1 MYLKELVRTEF
12 SKMKEETVAH
22 AQTDITWEI
31 T

>member
-1 MYLKELVRTEF
+1 MYLKEPARIES